1 MKCHG
6 SGPTGMS
13 LTTPVQVST
22 ALQMWTPQQ
31 SVDTDSPPR
40 LIAAK
45 IRAESSKGHGWGGN
59 WTSSVAA
66 DQIWFPMSSA
76 ATTIQLCQD
85 SNYLVGI
92 DVQSPISVILSVK
105 IIIKCLGFIYFAFLA
120 LSFLVGARRYQKICR
135 MDLKSNVGCNFGMH

>member
-31 SVDTDSPPR
+31 SADTDSPPR

-76 ATTIQLCQD
+76 ATTIPSDTPVLQLCQD

-92 DVQSPISVILSVK
+92 DVQSPITVTLSVK
-105 IIIKCLGFIYFAFLA
+105 IIIKCLGFIYFAFWLFH
-120 LSFLVGARRYQKICR
+120 SW
-135 MDLKSNVGCNFGMH
+135 